1 MDRNLRKKESEWFP
15 AIKWK
20 KLLLLVKLQE

>member
-1 MDRNLRKKESEWFP
+1 MDRNLRKERIGVVS